1 MNRKIFINGSSS
13 KIGGSR
19 QILNSLVEKISDY
32 GDEED
37 YEYIILVPNIAE
49 FKHIKK
55 KHIFFK
61 QIPET
66 LNKTFLVPINSLF
79 LIPSIIKKSNI
90 DIVLNLG
97 DIPLKTSIKQIMLFD
112 WPYAIYDDPLVWKL
126 MSNKEFIARKIKLII
141 FKYLIKNVD
150 IMLAQTSVAKNRL
163 LDRYKDI
170 KKINIFPNAVAT
182 DHFKI
187 SSIPE
192 HDDKIS
198 NKFNLLCL
206 SAYYAHKNL
215 EVFIETGK
223 ILRDKDI
230 PAKIFLTIDP
240 DQNENAKKLIKNIYR
255 EKIDSHVVNLGS
267 VQLSDVPSLY
277 RRVDAL
283 ILPTL
288 LESFSGTYVESMW
301 NKKIVLTSDK
311 DFAKVIC
318 GKNAFYFNPLD
329 PQSICEKIIYAINN
343 KDEVFY
349 KEQKAFKMVG
359 ELPDWNTV
367 YFSMIKL
374 FKGIS

>member
-19 QILNSLVEKISDY
+19 QILNSLIEKISKY
-32 GDEED
+32 GDKED
-37 YEYIILVPNIAE
+37 YKYIILVPNIAE

-55 KHIFFK
+55 KHIVFK

-66 LNKTFLVPINSLF
+66 LNKTFLVPVNSLF

-90 DIVLNLG
+90 DIVFNLG

-126 MSNKEFIARKIKLII
+126 MSKKEFISRKIKLII

-150 IMLAQTSVAKNRL
+150 MMLAQTSVAKNRL

-187 SSIPE
+187 SSISE

-223 ILRDKDI
+223 ILRDKNI

-240 DQNENAKKLIKNIYR
+240 GQNKNAKKLIKKIYQ
-255 EKIDSHVVNLGS
+255 EEIDSQIVNLGS
-267 VQLSDVPSLY
+267 IQLSDVPSLY

-301 NKKIVLTSDK
+301 NKKIVFTSDR

-329 PQSICEKIIYAINN
+329 PESICEKIIYAINN

-367 YFSMIKL
+367 YFSMIKI